1 MCDLHGCGTQ
11 AQLAPIKL
19 DSTQRRLFLQG
30 LACLPLAT
38 VLAYPE
44 LAKAAAA
51 ATEDVSISLE
61 MDTKV
66 HASLALP
73 AAEKAPAVILIHE
86 WWGLNDQ
93 IKAVA
98 AELAN
103 LGYVALAVDLYGG
116 KVASTPDEAKA
127 LMSNLDPEIAKETMV
142 GWVDYLKKQARVN
155 GKVATLGWCF
165 GGGWSLNTSIATP
178 VDATIIYYGNVTKT
192 ANDLKALKGPVLGQ
206 FGKLDKSINQEMV
219 SGFEQEMDKAGKK
232 DRLTVYWYEA
242 DHAFANPTGARYDE
256 ANAKLAWERTLEF
269 LKTNLG
275 T

>member
-11 AQLAPIKL
+11 TQLAPIKL

-38 VLAYPE
+38 VLTYPE

-51 ATEDVSISLE
+51 STEEVSISLE

-66 HASLALP
+66 QASLALP

-127 LMSNLDPEIAKETMV
+127 LMGDLDPEIAKETMV
-142 GWVDYLKKQARVN
+142 GWVDYLKKHARVN

-192 ANDLKALKGPVLGQ
+192 ANDLKALNGPVLGQ

-232 DRLTVYWYEA
+232 DRLTVYWYDA

-269 LKTNLG
+269 LKTHLG

>member
-1 MCDLHGCGTQ
+1 MCDLHGCGIQT
-11 AQLAPIKL
+11 QLAPIKL

-51 ATEDVSISLE
+51 STEEVSISLE

-66 HASLALP
+66 QASLALP

-127 LMSNLDPEIAKETMV
+127 LMGDLDPEIAKETMV
-142 GWVDYLKKQARVN
+142 GWVDYLKKHPRVN

-192 ANDLKALKGPVLGQ
+192 ANDLKALNGPVLGQ

-232 DRLTVYWYEA
+232 DRLTVYWYDA

-269 LKTNLG
+269 LKTHLG